1 MTERLSLI
9 AGSGALVSEVVARAR
24 AEGHQ
29 LQVLSLQGRRTIEGL
44 PAVRFDIAD
53 PEPAF
58 AAIRAFGAT
67 AATMA
72 GSLRLSDRNR
82 EALLRLLDRGTASA
96 GDSAMSALAAHLTQM
111 TGARLVGVHEIVPE
125 LLAPEGHI
133 AGPPPSPALLDG
145 AAFAIGLA
153 RDAGRLDLGQA
164 AVVSG
169 RRTVAVEDIAGTD
182 ALLKR
187 VATYRRLGLA
197 ADGMS
202 PLVLAKAAKPE
213 QPLFVDLPAI
223 GPRTVVNARRA
234 GIAIIAVQAGATLLI
249 ERRKLAAVAAS
260 ARLPVVGIK
269 VPDA

>member
-24 AEGHQ
+24 QQGYQ
-29 LQVLSLQGRRTIEGL
+29 LQMLSLHGRRTIEGL
-44 PAVRFDIAD
+44 PAVRFDIAN

-72 GSLRLSDRNR
+72 GSLRLTDRNR
-82 EALLRLLDRGTASA
+82 EALLRLLTSETSSV
-96 GDSAMSALAAHLTQM
+96 GDSVLSALAAKLTQI
-111 TGARLVGVHEIVPE
+111 TGARLLGVHEIVPE
-125 LLAPEGHI
+125 LLAPEGQI
-133 AGPPPSPALLDG
+133 GGPAASPALIDS
-145 AAFAIGLA
+145 ATFAVGLA
-153 RDAGRLDLGQA
+153 RSAGQLDLGQA

-169 RRTVAVEDIAGTD
+169 RRTIALEDIAGTD

-187 VATYRRLGLA
+187 VATYRRLGLT

-202 PLVLAKAAKPE
+202 PLVLAKVAKPG

-249 ERRKLAAVAAS
+249 ERQKLAAVAAS
-260 ARLPVVGIK
+260 ARMPIVGFK
-269 VPDA
+269 VDDA